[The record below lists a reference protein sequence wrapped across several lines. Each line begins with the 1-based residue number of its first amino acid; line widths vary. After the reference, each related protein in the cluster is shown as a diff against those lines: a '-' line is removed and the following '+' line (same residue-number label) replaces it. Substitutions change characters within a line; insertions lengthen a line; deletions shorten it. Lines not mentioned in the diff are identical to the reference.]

1 MKRTGSLILYVF
13 IIVLSACNTAR
24 VESSSDEQSEALAAL
39 AVPAV
44 PTTARYYVALNGS
57 DIQACSGGSQTK
69 PFASI
74 QKAVEC
80 VGPGDTVFL
89 RGGRY
94 VMPTSPDLAAYIYL
108 DKSGTENAPITFMS
122 HPGEWAVLDFS
133 GLKGGI
139 DTERIYFDG
148 ADWTV
153 LRDLEIYKS
162 PQQGIYLEDDA
173 NNNFFINLVI
183 KESWGSGFQIYKGS
197 RNLVMCSD
205 ALGSGRNN
213 TVDPGNSDGFGSV
226 GQGGPSR
233 HNRFY
238 YNLADQNTDDG
249 FDSWVSQRSVF
260 IGNISSNNG
269 YNGGNGVGFK
279 LGPGPVPNNRFGITT
294 GWTTDPPRSEWY
306 QSKGLIR
313 RNIAYGNSSGFE
325 NNSGA
330 SSVLDNNT
338 AWDNEED
345 FVMYKNDNNP
355 NNALNT
361 LQNNL
366 SYQGGL
372 QYLGSITEKNN
383 SWNLSVTNPGF
394 ESLTAS
400 NAAFLSLS
408 SASPVIDRGA
418 LLPWI
423 KVYRGAAPDLGALE
437 LGKQIASLRA
447 SCPKRP

>member
-1 MKRTGSLILYVF
+1 MAITV
-13 IIVLSACNTAR
+13 VTVSASNL
-24 VESSSDEQSEALAAL
+24 ALG
-39 AVPAV
+39 PY
-44 PTTARYYVALNGS
+44 PT
-57 DIQACSGGSQTK
+57 I
-69 PFASI
+69 
-74 QKAVEC
+74 
-80 VGPGDTVFL
+80 
-89 RGGRY
+89 
-94 VMPTSPDLAAYIYL
+94 DLA
-108 DKSGTENAPITFMS
+108 
-122 HPGEWAVLDFS
+122 
-133 GLKGGI
+133 
-139 DTERIYFDG
+139 
-148 ADWTV
+148 
-153 LRDLEIYKS
+153 
-162 PQQGIYLEDDA
+162 
-173 NNNFFINLVI
+173 
-183 KESWGSGFQIYKGS
+183 S
-197 RNLVMCSD
+197 RQV
-205 ALGSGRNN
+205 GR
-213 TVDPGNSDGFGSV
+213 
-226 GQGGPSR
+226 R
-233 HNRFY
+233 
-238 YNLADQNTDDG
+238 
-249 FDSWVSQRSVF
+249 
-260 IGNISSNNG
+260 
-269 YNGGNGVGFK
+269 
-279 LGPGPVPNNRFGITT
+279 
-294 GWTTDPPRSEWY
+294 Y